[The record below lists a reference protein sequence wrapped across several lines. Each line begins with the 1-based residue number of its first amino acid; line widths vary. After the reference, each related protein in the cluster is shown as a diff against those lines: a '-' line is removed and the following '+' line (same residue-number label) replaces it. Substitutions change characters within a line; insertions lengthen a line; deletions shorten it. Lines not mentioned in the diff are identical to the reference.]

1 MIIVSQDRK
10 TILNFNNIQDIR
22 IERYSTHEKGKYIYK
37 IFGGNFEGYATEIG
51 KYATEERAKE
61 VLEEIIESYLNS
73 IDYKYNQTLLIGDLE
88 EYREGLVYKMPQE

>member
-1 MIIVSQDRK
+1 MIIVSQDKRS
-10 TILNFNNIQDIR
+10 IVNFKKVNIICINQFNKKQIAAWFNCNEVENNDVLLGT
-22 IERYSTHEKGKYIYK
+22 YS
-37 IFGGNFEGYATEIG
+37 
-51 KYATEERAKE
+51 TEERAKE